1 MIYPLSWLSEYVKLP
16 TNTLELTDKLTMIG
30 HMLDKK
36 EKIGTEEIIDLEL
49 RGNRPDLLGIY
60 GMAREI
66 SATWNKPLKPL
77 DTIKLPKTDHESKL
91 VTVKAPELLERFV
104 ALTLSVEVKPSP
116 AWLKERLSN
125 FGIPSVN
132 NVVDITNY
140 VMLETGQ
147 PMHCFDLDTL
157 TGKRLI
163 IRRARQGESLTTLN
177 GTTVALSGDDL
188 VISDL
193 AKPQTL
199 TIIGGRNSATTL
211 KTKQILIEAAV
222 YKYANVRHTARRL
235 GIRTEAG
242 IRQEKI
248 LDPNQVPIALERA
261 LKLLTDLANAKSLD
275 ATFDFYPNPVTAKNI
290 SIDQLDVK
298 TLAGLDLTLSEI
310 EKILV
315 SLECQVKSDKNQLL
329 VKSPTFR
336 TDISQTADLVEE
348 VARIY
353 GYEHVPTILLPDQA
367 DLPVNPYPKVNFEEK
382 IRDALVNLG
391 YNEIISSSLIPNES
405 LVKSS
410 KNVKIINPPDVNLAT
425 LRPNLLM
432 GLTACVRKASDFKQK
447 NEFFFEIGKVFSL
460 DKNGTPQEEMHA
472 AFIGPLSQELDQKD
486 FEFASGYVS
495 AILFD
500 LEIDFILSVTDN
512 NPHLSS
518 AAQCNILNA
527 DKKTVGQLGFLNQSV
542 ISNLKLPQN
551 FFYCEF
557 NVDQLSLSP
566 KKAVSPYYLYA
577 SYPPLYEDITFK
589 VPAGAQVGNFMDNSK
604 KISSLLKKVSLKD
617 TYGDFWTLNF
627 TYQNPNDSLSTELVK
642 PIREKIVRLAKEK
655 YGFEVKE

>member
-1 MIYPLSWLSEYVKLP
+1 MVYPLSWLSEYVKLP
-16 TNTLELTDKLTMIG
+16 KTTQELTDKLTMIG
-30 HMLDKK
+30 HLLDKK
-36 EKIGTEEIIDLEL
+36 EKVGTEEIVDLEL

-66 SATWNKPLKPL
+66 SATWNTPLKSL
-77 DTIKLPKTDHESKL
+77 VTVKLPKTDPDSKL

-116 AWLKERLSN
+116 VWLKERLSY

-163 IRRARQGESLTTLN
+163 LRRARQGESLTTLN
-177 GTTVALSGDDL
+177 GTNVALSNDDL
-188 VISDL
+188 VIADL
-193 AKPQTL
+193 TKPQTL
-199 TIIGGRNSATTL
+199 TIIGGRNSATTF

-261 LKLLTDLANAKSLD
+261 LKLLIDLAKAKTLGEIS
-275 ATFDFYPNPVTAKNI
+275 DFYPDSVVAKNI
-290 SIDQLDVK
+290 SINQSEVK
-298 TLAGLDLTLSEI
+298 NLVGLDLTLSEI

-329 VKSPTFR
+329 VKPPTFR
-336 TDISQTADLVEE
+336 TDIIQTADLVEE

-353 GYEHVPTILLPDQA
+353 GYEHVPTTLLPEQG
-367 DLPVNPYPKVNFEEK
+367 DLPINPYPKVNFEEK

-391 YNEIISSSLIPNES
+391 YNEIISSSLIANES
-405 LVKSS
+405 LIKSS
-410 KNVKIINPPDVNLAT
+410 KNVKIINPPDVNQAT
-425 LRPNLLM
+425 LRPNLLL
-432 GLTACVRKASDFKQK
+432 GITACVRKASDFKQK
-447 NEFFFEIGKVFSL
+447 NKYFFEIGKVFL
-460 DKNGTPQEEMHA
+460 QDKNGAPQEETHV
-472 AFIGPLSQELDQKD
+472 AFIGPLTQELDQKD

-495 AILFD
+495 AMLFD
-500 LEIDFILSVTDN
+500 LEIDFTLSMADT

-527 DKKTVGQLGFLNQSV
+527 NKENVGQLGFLNQSV
-542 ISNLKLPQN
+542 ISSLKLPQN
-551 FFYCEF
+551 FFYCEL
-557 NVDQLSLSP
+557 NVEQLVLSP
-566 KKAVSPYYLYA
+566 KKALTPYYLYA
-577 SYPPLYEDITFK
+577 SFPPLYEDITFK
-589 VPAGAQVGNFMDNSK
+589 VPKGAQVGSFIDSSK
-604 KISSLLKKVSLKD
+604 KISFLLKKVSLKD

-627 TYQNPNDSLSTELVK
+627 TYQDPKKSLSTELVK
-642 PIREKIVRLAKEK
+642 PIREKIIRLAKEK
-655 YGFEVKE
+655 FNFEVRE

>member
-16 TNTLELTDKLTMIG
+16 KTTQELTDKLTMIG
-30 HMLDKK
+30 HMFDKK
-36 EKIGTEEIIDLEL
+36 EKVGTEEVIDLEL
-49 RGNRPDLLGIY
+49 RGNRPDLLGVY

-66 SATWNKPLKPL
+66 SATWNTPLKPL
-77 DTIKLPKTDHESKL
+77 VTVKLPKTDPDSKL
-91 VTVKAPELLERFV
+91 ITVKAPELLERFV

-116 AWLKERLSN
+116 AWLKDRLSY

-163 IRRARQGESLTTLN
+163 LRRARQEESLTTLN
-177 GTTVALSGDDL
+177 GTNVALSSEDL
-188 VISDL
+188 VIADL
-193 AKPQTL
+193 TKPQTL
-199 TIIGGRNSATTL
+199 TIIGGKNSATTF

-261 LKLLTDLANAKSLD
+261 LKLLLDLAKAKPLGEIS
-275 ATFDFYPNPVTAKNI
+275 DFYPNPVVTKNI
-290 SIDQLDVK
+290 SIDETDVK
-298 TLAGLDLTLSEI
+298 KLAGLDLTLSEI

-329 VKSPTFR
+329 VKPPTFR
-336 TDISQTADLVEE
+336 TDIIQTADLVEE
-348 VARIY
+348 IARIY
-353 GYEHVPTILLPDQA
+353 GYEHVPTTLLPEQA
-367 DLPVNPYPKVNFEEK
+367 NLPVNPYPKIDLEEK
-382 IRDALVNLG
+382 IRDALVSLG
-391 YNEIISSSLIPNES
+391 YNEIISSSLVTNES

-410 KNVKIINPPDVNLAT
+410 KNVKIINPPDATLAT
-425 LRPNLLM
+425 LRPNLLL
-432 GLTACVRKASDFKQK
+432 GITSCVRKALDFNQK
-447 NEFFFEIGKVFSL
+447 NKYFFEIGKVFSL
-460 DKNGTPQEEMHA
+460 DKIGSPQEETHV

-495 AILFD
+495 AMLFN
-500 LEIDFILSVTDN
+500 LGIDFTLSKTDVY
-512 NPHLSS
+512 PHLSDS
-518 AAQCNILNA
+518 TQCNILNTNK
-527 DKKTVGQLGFLNQSV
+527 DYVGQLGFLDQSI
-542 ISNLKLPQN
+542 ISKLKLHQN
-551 FFYCEF
+551 FFYCEL
-557 NVDQLSLSP
+557 NVDQLILSQR
-566 KKAVSPYYLYA
+566 KTVTPYYLYA

-589 VPAGAQVGNFMDNSK
+589 IPKGSQVGSFIDSSK

-617 TYGDFWTLNF
+617 IYEDFWTLNF
-627 TYQNPNDSLSTELVK
+627 TYQNPKDSLSTELVK
-642 PIREKIVRLAKEK
+642 PIREKIIRLAKEK
-655 YGFEVKE
+655 FNFEMKE